1 MQILNMNELPEGVEV
16 NYLDKARTAY
26 LGKAAGSEKMYVN
39 IDKIE
44 PGQKSCKYH
53 SHARQE
59 EFFLILKGAA
69 TLRYDGEEYLV
80 KKGDFVAKPAGKQ
93 HAHQFINSG
102 DEVLEILDVGLNV
115 ANDITYYPDEGVYY
129 LPDEEKVFSE
139 QGELKEWTS
148 EPNE

>member
-1 MQILNMNELPEGVEV
+1 MKILNMNELPEGVEV
-16 NYLDKARTAY
+16 NYLDKARIAY

-59 EFFLILKGAA
+59 EFFLILQGTA
-69 TLRYDGEEYLV
+69 TLRYDGEEYQV

-102 DEVLEILDVGLNV
+102 DVVLEILDVGLNV
-115 ANDITYYPDEGVYY
+115 ANDITYYPDEEVYY
-129 LPDEEKVFSE
+129 LPDEGKVFSK